1 MFIYQRV
8 RIYICVYI
16 GDFAVQLWRKSYRR
30 AILSNAEEYPTFSQ
44 ATQDDVPVLKN
55 TGNLFFL
62 IMTGYVYNTILIT
75 DVIYQV
81 NVCIYICIY
90 MYIYMCIYIYV

>member
-1 MFIYQRV
+1 M
-8 RIYICVYI
+8 YI

-30 AILSNAEEYPTFSQ
+30 AILSNAEAYPTFSQ

-62 IMTGYVYNTILIT
+62 IMSGYVYNISLIT

-81 NVCIYICIY
+81 NVYIYIYICV
-90 MYIYMCIYIYV
+90 YIYIITKYI